1 MFTQIGSERRKKEK
15 KRGKKRQYD
24 TDTKVTN
31 FIEKNQMDAMI
42 DKFAKKTFFVTNF
55 CPWMYSCTSLDFPLG
70 FLVPLK
76 VYISPYQPLLKQY
89 FSLTSMKLCYS
100 TAIIFVFLL
109 IDFLPHFQ
117 TP

>member
-1 MFTQIGSERRKKEK
+1 
-15 KRGKKRQYD
+15 
-24 TDTKVTN
+24 
-31 FIEKNQMDAMI
+31 MDAMI

-76 VYISPYQPLLKQY
+76 VCISPYQPLLKQY
-89 FSLTSMKLCYS
+89 FSLTSIKLCYS

-109 IDFLPHFQ
+109 IDPNFQ

>member
-55 CPWMYSCTSLDFPLG
+55 CP
-70 FLVPLK
+70 
-76 VYISPYQPLLKQY
+76 
-89 FSLTSMKLCYS
+89 
-100 TAIIFVFLL
+100 
-109 IDFLPHFQ
+109 
-117 TP
+117 

>member
-42 DKFAKKTFFVTNF
+42 DKFAKKSIL
-55 CPWMYSCTSLDFPLG
+55 CHK
-70 FLVPLK
+70 FL
-76 VYISPYQPLLKQY
+76 
-89 FSLTSMKLCYS
+89 SMDL
-100 TAIIFVFLL
+100 
-109 IDFLPHFQ
+109 
-117 TP
+117 